1 MIKFIEVTR
10 QKDKSKNIVKVYQPF
25 LKKEIEQ
32 FEKIQKRYNK
42 SKQHKLN

>member
-1 MIKFIEVTR
+1 MIKFIDVTR

-32 FEKIQKRYNK
+32 LEKNRRDIAN
-42 SKQHKLN
+42 LNNII